1 MTSINDRMKQA
12 REKAGLTQSE
22 LARSCGVSVQAVSQ
36 WESGSTKNP
45 AASNVLATAKATGLS
60 IEWLITGR
68 QPVTARS
75 IDDEHSSGVSEPM
88 AEYCISKPPSR
99 SRSSEEATLISM
111 IELGVDKGFLT
122 TQHLKAIRELVQLMT
137 RHEEWHG

>member
-1 MTSINDRMKQA
+1 MKQA

-45 AASNVLATAKATGLS
+45 AASNVLATAKATGLN

-68 QPVTARS
+68 QPVTARLNGS
-75 IDDEHSSGVSEPM
+75 EQSSGVAQPM
-88 AEYCISKPPSR
+88 TEYAISKLPTR
-99 SRSSEEATLISM
+99 KRSSEEATLISM
-111 IELGVDKGFLT
+111 IELGVDRGFLT
-122 TQHLKAIRELVQLMT
+122 PQHLTAIRELIQLMT
-137 RHEEWHG
+137 RHEDWHG